1 MKIIDKITNFV
12 YCITHTSDLLAEID
26 ALKAENVRLNM
37 DRAATQRCY
46 QQLCATVNILRKELT
61 SANDQVEYA
70 EKRAA
75 EAEKN
80 YERMCNEAS
89 QLSDENCQLRSNAL
103 MYHGAFKALCEQ
115 RLNAVQAKSVYESV
129 AHYVDK
135 DGFELFGAAQ
145 QILGSFDFACF
156 AYEDNLGY
164 FEEADGN
171 KLLRY
176 LLVQYDH
183 KLGAANDKLDRWQIA
198 CSCYEKCVDLSID
211 ETTPEYQEF
220 EKQLYIK
227 VLENLNLLTPA
238 KTQAEEVS
246 A

>member
-1 MKIIDKITNFV
+1 MKIFDKITNFM
-12 YCITHTSDLLAEID
+12 YGITHTSDLLVEID

-37 DRAATQRCY
+37 DRATTQRCY
-46 QQLCATVNILRKELT
+46 QQLSATLNILRKELT
-61 SANDQVEYA
+61 SANNQVEYA

-89 QLSDENCQLRSNAL
+89 RLSDENCQLRSDAL
-103 MYHGAFKALCEQ
+103 MYHSAFKALCEQ
-115 RLNAVQAKSVYESV
+115 ELSAEQAKSVYEAV
-129 AHYVDK
+129 AYYVDK

-145 QILGSFDFACF
+145 QILGPFEFSTF
-156 AYEDNLGY
+156 AYEDNRGY

-183 KLGAANDKLDRWQIA
+183 KLGAANDKQGRWQIA
-198 CSCYEKCVDLSID
+198 CSCYEECVDLSID

-220 EKQLYIK
+220 EKKLYIK
-227 VLENLNLLTPA
+227 VLENLQLLTPA
-238 KTQAEEVS
+238 ETQAKEV
-246 A
+246 AA